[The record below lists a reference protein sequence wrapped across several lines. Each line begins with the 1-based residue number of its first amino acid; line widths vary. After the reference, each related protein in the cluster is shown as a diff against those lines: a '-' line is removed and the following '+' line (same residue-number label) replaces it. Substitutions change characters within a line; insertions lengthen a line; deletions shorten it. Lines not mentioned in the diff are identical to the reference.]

1 MWRQSMLWL
10 EIPILLLTCA
20 GALYGIW
27 TKPDLNRKV
36 AITSTAITVLGMLLA
51 VGLAIW
57 KTVNGRK
64 ASLVAEQRRQIDLL
78 TTLTAAELN
87 DVEIVWSFKS
97 APKAVLDMLKLGD
110 LMVDSQVLSD
120 DEVSRLPTDVL
131 STIKSAWHLENAV
144 FPLVAA
150 VAADDVD
157 LDTLYE
163 GEAPYGAIRRWEGV
177 NEPKSDW
184 VDNLGSNVR
193 YVGPTYDLLFPL
205 NPRSNAVLALGK
217 RADDVASA
225 EPTLVWHEDYPS
237 LFDETNY
244 GFRATVQEVNGGI
257 ALAWQYDRA
266 SLLRAVVRPA
276 STAISAGF
284 PKRFSLFVVHSTVSK
299 NDYLRKLPETPAFRE
314 PSKRPSQPLKWN
326 DASTL
331 KIYIN
336 GLETPHYTFDVTRIG
351 TFGYAPDRGA
361 YDAPEVEFEYTE
373 FLCILRDLS

>member
-1 MWRQSMLWL
+1 MLRL

-27 TKPDLNRKV
+27 SKKDLNRNV

-51 VGLAIW
+51 LVLAIW
-57 KTVNGRK
+57 KTVDGRK
-64 ASLVAEQRRQIDLL
+64 ASLLAEQRRQIDLL

-87 DVEIVWSFKS
+87 DVEIVWSFTS
-97 APKAVLDMLKLGD
+97 APKAVLEMLTLGD

-131 STIKSAWHLENAV
+131 STITSAWHLDHAV

-150 VAADDVD
+150 VAVGDVD

-163 GEAPYGAIRRWEGV
+163 GEDPQSAIRRWEGV
-177 NEPKSDW
+177 NDSNSDW
-184 VDNLGSNVR
+184 VDNIGSDIR

-244 GFRATVQEVNGGI
+244 GFRATVKMAEGGI
-257 ALAWQYDRA
+257 TFAWRYDRTA
-266 SLLRAVVRPA
+266 LLRAVARPA
-276 STAISAGF
+276 STAILAGF
-284 PKRFSLFVVHSTVSK
+284 PKRFSFFVVHSSVSK
-299 NDYLRKLPETPAFRE
+299 DDYLGKLPETREFKE
-314 PSKRPSQPLKWN
+314 PSKTYSHAINWN
-326 DASTL
+326 EASTL
-331 KIYIN
+331 KIYVN
-336 GLETPHYTFDVTRIG
+336 GLETPHYTYDVTRIG
-351 TFGYAPDRGA
+351 TFGYAPNRGA

-373 FLCILRDLS
+373 FLCILRSLG